1 VHERKP
7 RAVGELDLGSIDE
20 VSLISMFHAH
30 LIQTE
35 LVSADMR
42 GEVHIPR
49 WIMHEVGPCRLSV
62 YPPVL
67 KAPMA

>member
-1 VHERKP
+1 
-7 RAVGELDLGSIDE
+7 